1 MRIAFYGANRVAK
14 DFYYV
19 LKDTEMEAVLCF
31 ADASEDAAGFAQ
43 GTGLETVPVAS
54 LPALRANFDMLVV
67 CDFSHEEKEQ
77 TLQVMGLAHGKDYQ
91 WVEELFPLFDDV
103 RLNPEQKPMFVWGC
117 GRKGEQFYHW
127 NTAYKIE
134 AYLDRAPQGEDF
146 YGYPCRKPET
156 VREWSRYFV
165 VVAVARNKEI
175 CDFLEQQGGKRY
187 RDFCTYED
195 IESLPSTLL
204 RQTILQ
210 PEVYDFACRSMLNH
224 AEIGGRG
231 NVICCCSTFIR
242 NSLGD
247 LSEERSF
254 RDCWNSVVHRILCLS
269 NVNRTYSFCLHDMCP
284 LFIGRHE
291 TRDYHLAEPYPEMED
306 APRTVA
312 VGFDYTC
319 NLKCVTCRKDFRVAK
334 EEDKRQIQSIAE
346 MVRDQVLPGCE
357 FMIMAGDG
365 EVLLSDAYRT
375 VYASEQMK
383 HIRWFRLLTN
393 GLLFTPKKWAELRR
407 YTDAKIMMT
416 VSIDAATPETY
427 ANIRRGGMFAVLE
440 RNMAYASQLRKI
452 GELSY
457 LRFNFVVQRQNY
469 QEMIPF
475 VEWGKRLGVDELFF
489 TKILNWGT
497 YSREEFRDISMMEEN
512 GITPKP
518 ELQAVL
524 DQPIMRDPIV
534 DLGTIRYQHDGTDT
548 ETVENYYRWELER
561 KVPDL
566 FGEGK

>member
-1 MRIAFYGANRVAK
+1 MKIAFYGANRVAK

-19 LKDTEMEAVLCF
+19 LKDTEMEAALCF
-31 ADASEDAAGFAQ
+31 ADAGEDAAGFAQ

-77 TLQVMGLAHGKDYQ
+77 TLQAMGLAHGKDYQ
-91 WVEELFPLFDDV
+91 WVEEFFPLFDDV
-103 RLNPEQKPMFVWGC
+103 RINPEQKPMLVWGC

-127 NTAYKIE
+127 NTEYEVE

-165 VVAVARNKEI
+165 VVAVARNEEI

-210 PEVYDFACRSMLNH
+210 PEVYDFTCRSMLNH
-224 AEIGGRG
+224 AEVGGRG

-291 TRDYHLAEPYPEMED
+291 TRDYHLSEPYPEMED

-334 EEDKRQIQSIAE
+334 EADKRQIQSIAAA
-346 MVRDQVLPGCE
+346 VRDQVLPGCE
-357 FMIMAGDG
+357 FLIMAGVSQSVPLVELLEMYVNDDA
-365 EVLLSDAYRT
+365 EHRERLEDDLLDDKEMLDRHLSDIRKKYDFERTSSLLRTQPPNEDVKRSLEIHDAILRGHYEDVKTFRVFCREDGIEVAYTADADKLRHMQT
-375 VYASEQMK
+375 YLPDRDFK
-383 HIRWFRLLTN
+383 
-393 GLLFTPKKWAELRR
+393 TPR
-407 YTDAKIMMT
+407 
-416 VSIDAATPETY
+416 P
-427 ANIRRGGMFAVLE
+427 
-440 RNMAYASQLRKI
+440 
-452 GELSY
+452 
-457 LRFNFVVQRQNY
+457 
-469 QEMIPF
+469 
-475 VEWGKRLGVDELFF
+475 
-489 TKILNWGT
+489 
-497 YSREEFRDISMMEEN
+497 
-512 GITPKP
+512 
-518 ELQAVL
+518 
-524 DQPIMRDPIV
+524 
-534 DLGTIRYQHDGTDT
+534 
-548 ETVENYYRWELER
+548 
-561 KVPDL
+561 
-566 FGEGK
+566 